1 MTEGDESGTA
11 LADTLT
17 PVTVTYRAVRFLLGR
32 RSISGCLCLIA
43 LHVPLSTFILR
54 QWKALPLA
62 KLKKRREVQ
71 ASVTRIIQEKLY
83 KNEGGPKPDEEEKR
97 RARVSENNNTD
108 YIGKQFNW
116 RSTGTQVFT
125 REVDVLA
132 PS

>member
-1 MTEGDESGTA
+1 M
-11 LADTLT
+11 
-17 PVTVTYRAVRFLLGR
+17 
-32 RSISGCLCLIA
+32 
-43 LHVPLSTFILR
+43 
-54 QWKALPLA
+54 K
-62 KLKKRREVQ
+62 
-71 ASVTRIIQEKLY
+71 
-83 KNEGGPKPDEEEKR
+83 KR

>member
-1 MTEGDESGTA
+1 M
-11 LADTLT
+11 
-17 PVTVTYRAVRFLLGR
+17 RFDSWST
-32 RSISGCLCLIA
+32 SISGCLSLIDS
-43 LHVPLSTFILR
+43 HVPVPLSTFILH

-62 KLKKRREVQ
+62 KPKKRREVQ
-71 ASVTRIIQEKLY
+71 ASVTRILQEKLY
-83 KNEGGPKPDEEEKR
+83 KNEEFPNLMKKR